1 MIRGPSS
8 QFQMTSRRDARMR
21 MSDRVANKMIMISVC
36 VSFYKFWGHLCA
48 PLHTPSTLRNPDW
61 NEY

>member
-21 MSDRVANKMIMISVC
+21 MSDRVANKMICVMIQLYA
-36 VSFYKFWGHLCA
+36 FKL
-48 PLHTPSTLRNPDW
+48 L
-61 NEY
+61 